1 MPLTNEI
8 LGTNAEKWQDWYI
21 NHFPGGPADPNYMLL
36 RFTGAEAT
44 LWIDHRFAHLRL

>member
-21 NHFPGGPADPNYMLL
+21 NHFPGGPADPNYVLL

-44 LWIDHRFAHLRL
+44 LWIGHRFAHVRL